1 MKGAALEQ
9 YNAIQNSVG
18 FLDLSDRGKIQAAGP
33 DHMSFLHSM
42 FSNDV
47 EELPEWKGRYGTF
60 LTARGKIVSDF
71 FYYKLPGSIIID
83 IRRDLLDK
91 TLKTLEKFIVM
102 DEVEMEDIS
111 SKKDHFS
118 LQGPG
123 SGHFLRELFEG
134 PVPSV
139 ECAVV
144 ETEWDGSTLW
154 LIRKSD
160 LSELGFE
167 IVVSRQV
174 SHSLSSHILEKG
186 RRVGLRAIGPE
197 ARNILRLEAG
207 IPWYGVDMDESR
219 YPLEARL
226 NTAISLTK
234 GCYIGQE
241 VVAKATHVGGV
252 PNLLMGL
259 KLTGRSVPQA
269 SASVYVDE
277 NPIGFVTSAVF
288 SPRLDCPIALAYMKR
303 FFARPG
309 SHCLVEV
316 SQGHSVTAEIVERFI
331 ETEATGAGED
341 API

>member
-1 MKGAALEQ
+1 MKGAAIEQ
-9 YNAIQNSVG
+9 YNAIRNSVG
-18 FLDLSDRGKIQAAGP
+18 FLDLSDRGKVQAAGP
-33 DHMSFLHSM
+33 DHISFLHSM

-47 EELPEWKGRYGTF
+47 EQLSEWKGRYGTF

-71 FYYKLPGSIIID
+71 FYYKLPGSIIVD
-83 IRRDLLDK
+83 IRRDLIEK

-102 DEVEMEDIS
+102 DELELEDIS
-111 SKKDHFS
+111 SQKDHFS

-123 SGHFLRELFEG
+123 AGDLLRELFEE
-134 PVPSV
+134 PVPSA

-144 ETEWDGSTLW
+144 ETKWDSQSLW

-167 IVVSRQV
+167 IVVPRQV
-174 SHSLSSHILEKG
+174 AHSLSARILEKG
-186 RRVGLRAIGPE
+186 SQVGLREIGPE

-226 NTAISLTK
+226 DTAISLTK

-252 PNLLMGL
+252 PNLLMRL
-259 KLTGRSVPQA
+259 KLKGQSVPQSKA
-269 SASVYVDE
+269 RVYVDE
-277 NPIGFVTSAVF
+277 NPVGSVTSAVF
-288 SPRLDCPIALAYMKR
+288 SPRLDCPIALAYLKKS
-303 FFARPG
+303 FARTG
-309 SHCLVEV
+309 AHCLVEV
-316 SQGHSVTAEIVERFI
+316 SQGHSVTAEIVDRFI
-331 ETEATGAGED
+331 ETD
-341 API
+341 APGRG